1 MNNPSKLTRFTVGA
15 IAALTL
21 TTANQGLAQSG
32 LIILPPESA
41 IVPAQ
46 FLEDV
51 GASERIN
58 LSGKL
63 RMLSQRIPAA
73 ACNEHAGI
81 AVEQSKAVLHGARE
95 EFDTI
100 IAALEFGNDDLNI
113 IGEEDRRKTLAAIA
127 ALHAA
132 YDPLHGALDDIE
144 ITGGTDEEV
153 LLVAEN
159 NMDVLDAAKLLVS
172 ELSGQYADPTALLQS
187 DALTIDIAGRQRML
201 TQKMSKE
208 VCLVMSD
215 IYADASLEVL
225 YGTINTFET
234 ALNAL
239 QFGMENA
246 GISPAPTDEIE
257 AGLARVQADWA
268 EVSSLVKEVAAG
280 GTIDNEARALVFTG
294 LNTTMANMNAVVGL
308 YSENSKL
315 GL

>member
-113 IGEEDRRKTLAAIA
+113 IGEENRRKTLAAIA
-127 ALHAA
+127 ALHTA

-144 ITGGTDEEV
+144 ITGGTDGEM